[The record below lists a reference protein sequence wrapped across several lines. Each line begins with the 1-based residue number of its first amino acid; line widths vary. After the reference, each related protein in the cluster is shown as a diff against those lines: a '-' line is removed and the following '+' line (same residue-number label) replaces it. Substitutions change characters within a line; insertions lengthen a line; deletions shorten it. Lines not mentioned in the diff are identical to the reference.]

1 MRVVIKVGTSTLAYE
16 NTGLLHIRRMKQLCE
31 VLSDIKNAGHEV
43 ILVSSGA
50 IGMGMGKLGLDSK
63 PHDLPG
69 KQACAAIGQCELMYT
84 YDSLFSQY
92 NHIVGQILITKAD
105 VENEDRK
112 TNFINTMEHLLK
124 RNVLPIVNEND
135 TIATEEIVIGD
146 NDNLGAILAK
156 NIHADLYIILSDIDG
171 LYDDDPHK
179 NENAK
184 LIPVVYELDEKILS
198 FGQGVNSNVG
208 TGGMKT
214 KLEAATQSLMLCDET
229 KKNEILEAM
238 AQSLL
243 AHKEDILNANLIDL
257 EKAVVSDVM
266 KDRLKLNDQRL
277 NDMAQGI
284 LDVVKLSDPT
294 GKVLNEKTLENG
306 LVIQKVSVPLGVIA
320 IIYESRPNV
329 TSDAAT
335 LCIKSGNTCIL
346 RIGKEAWNSANAI
359 VQALQEGIQKC
370 GVNPNIVQ
378 LIQDTTHQSANELME
393 GVGYIDLLIPRGG
406 KNLISRC
413 VEHAKVPC
421 IQTGT
426 GICHIYVDD
435 EVNQDMT
442 IKIIENA
449 KCSRPSVCNAEEV
462 LLVHSKIANE
472 FLPKL
477 KKQLDT
483 YPVELRLDDRSQKI
497 IEGTKATA
505 DDFDTEFLDYILAI
519 KIVDSVE
526 EAIEHI
532 SKHSTKHSESILT
545 TNKEHAKLFTQS
557 IDSAAVYV
565 NCSTRFTD
573 GGQFGLGC
581 EIGISTQKLHARGPM
596 GLEELTTYKYIVQ
609 GNGQIR

>member
-1 MRVVIKVGTSTLAYE
+1 MTT
-16 NTGLLHIRRMKQLCE
+16 Q
-31 VLSDIKNAGHEV
+31 
-43 ILVSSGA
+43 
-50 IGMGMGKLGLDSK
+50 
-63 PHDLPG
+63 
-69 KQACAAIGQCELMYT
+69 
-84 YDSLFSQY
+84 
-92 NHIVGQILITKAD
+92 QI
-105 VENEDRK
+105 
-112 TNFINTMEHLLK
+112 M
-124 RNVLPIVNEND
+124 
-135 TIATEEIVIGD
+135 
-146 NDNLGAILAK
+146 
-156 NIHADLYIILSDIDG
+156 
-171 LYDDDPHK
+171 
-179 NENAK
+179 ENAK
-184 LIPVVYELDEKILS
+184 
-198 FGQGVNSNVG
+198 
-208 TGGMKT
+208 
-214 KLEAATQSLMLCDET
+214 AATQSLMLCDET
-229 KKNEILEAM
+229 KKNEILESM

-243 AHKEDILNANLIDL
+243 AHEEDILNANKIDL
-257 EKAVVSDVM
+257 ENAVVSDVM
-266 KDRLKLNDQRL
+266 KDRLKLNNQRL

-284 LDVVKLSDPT
+284 LDVVKLKDPT
-294 GKVLNEKTLENG
+294 GKVLNERTLENG
-306 LVIQKVSVPLGVIA
+306 LVVQKVSVPLGVIA

-346 RIGKEAWNSANAI
+346 RIGKEAWNSAN
-359 VQALQEGIQKC
+359 
-370 GVNPNIVQ
+370 
-378 LIQDTTHQSANELME
+378 ELME
-393 GVGYIDLLIPRGG
+393 SVGYIDLLIPRGG

-435 EVNQDMT
+435 EVDQDMAV
-442 IKIIENA
+442 KVIENA

-462 LLVHSKIANE
+462 LLVNSKVADE

-483 YPVELRLDDRSQKI
+483 YPVELRLDDRAQKI
-497 IEGTKATA
+497 IDGTKATEL
-505 DDFDTEFLDYILAI
+505 DFDTEFLDYILAI

-545 TNKEHAKLFTQS
+545 TNESHAKLFTQS

-573 GGQFGLGC
+573 GGQFGLSC
-581 EIGISTQKLHARGPM
+581 EIGIDTQKLHARGPM